1 MSIFSRIIFVVLIIY
16 SYYTLRSFFFF
27 LILIFVCLLLT
38 LSCSRSYYFSFPNL
52 LRAYTVVLSLCINC
66 MLIVVFRLQTSDVR
80 SKSHS
85 LKLFDKRL
93 DCMECDCTD
102 TSDDVCVA
110 KALVTNDKIELKN
123 TSTEKL
129 VSSSYDSDEES
140 DEPYENEVY
149 ADTRL
154 AREETK
160 KRAEANSLVA
170 SDSFCNFQTPKIV
183 RESLANHKSSVH
195 CKLSTPVISNF
206 PGTLTSTP
214 APVSLSND
222 VRTPSP
228 FCGSNEDVSPIT
240 MSAQKMPKS
249 MQV

>member
-1 MSIFSRIIFVVLIIY
+1 MPV
-16 SYYTLRSFFFF
+16 
-27 LILIFVCLLLT
+27 
-38 LSCSRSYYFSFPNL
+38 
-52 LRAYTVVLSLCINC
+52 
-66 MLIVVFRLQTSDVR
+66 VVFRLQTSDVR

-93 DCMECDCTD
+93 DCMECSCSD
-102 TSDDVCVA
+102 TSDDVCVVR
-110 KALVTNDKIELKN
+110 KLETNENIELKSA
-123 TSTEKL
+123 STEKL
-129 VSSSYDSDEES
+129 VSSSYDSDGENE
-140 DEPYENEVY
+140 EPYENKFYV
-149 ADTRL
+149 DTRL
-154 AREETK
+154 VRGETEK
-160 KRAEANSLVA
+160 LADASLLVA
-170 SDSFCNFQTPKIV
+170 SDSFRDFQTPKIV
-183 RESLANHKSSVH
+183 RESLANRKGSVH
-195 CKLSTPVISNF
+195 CKLSTPVMSNF